1 MRSSK
6 PKYSQ
11 TQNQELETKAFMVLA
26 QTTQA
31 LSIPEICSQ
40 DFTLANQTPQKMARV
55 LNNLCDLGAV
65 IKAKDK
71 AKRRMVYMSMSSY
84 NDMMNSGVLDNIKE
98 A

>member
-11 TQNQELETKAFMVLA
+11 MQNQELETKAFMVLA

-31 LSIPEICSQ
+31 LTIPEICGQ
-40 DFTLANQTPQKMARV
+40 DFTLSTQTPQKMARV
-55 LNNLCDLGAV
+55 LNNLCDMGAV

-71 AKRRMVYMSMSSY
+71 SKGRMVYMSMSSY
-84 NDMMNSGVLDNIKE
+84 NDMMNGRHDDD
-98 A
+98 

>member
-1 MRSSK
+1 MRNSK

-71 AKRRMVYMSMSSY
+71 TKGRMVYMSMSSY
-84 NDMMNSGVLDNIKE
+84 NDMMNSEVLDNSKE

>member
-71 AKRRMVYMSMSSY
+71 TKGRMVYMSMSSY
-84 NDMMNSGVLDNIKE
+84 NDMMKGGSDDD
-98 A
+98 

>member
-11 TQNQELETKAFMVLA
+11 MQNQELETKAFMVLA

-31 LSIPEICSQ
+31 LTIPEICGQ
-40 DFTLANQTPQKMARV
+40 DFTLSTQTPQKMARV
-55 LNNLCDLGAV
+55 LNNLCDMGAV

-71 AKRRMVYMSMSSY
+71 SKGRMVYMSMSSY
-84 NDMMNSGVLDNIKE
+84 NDMMNGDNND
-98 A
+98 

>member
-11 TQNQELETKAFMVLA
+11 MQNQELETKAFMVLA

-31 LSIPEICSQ
+31 LSIPEICGQ
-40 DFTLANQTPQKMARV
+40 DFTLSTQTPQKMARV
-55 LNNLCDLGAV
+55 LNNLCDMGAV

-71 AKRRMVYMSMSSY
+71 SKGRMVYMSMSSY
-84 NDMMNSGVLDNIKE
+84 NDMMNGDNND
-98 A
+98 

>member
-65 IKAKDK
+65 IKAKNK
-71 AKRRMVYMSMSSY
+71 SKGRMVYMSMSSY
-84 NDMMNSGVLDNIKE
+84 NDMMNNPSL
-98 A
+98 

>member
-11 TQNQELETKAFMVLA
+11 MQNQELETKAFMVLA

-31 LSIPEICSQ
+31 LSIPEICNQ
-40 DFTLANQTPQKMARV
+40 DFTLSTQRPQKMARV

-65 IKAKDK
+65 IKAKYK
-71 AKRRMVYMSMSSY
+71 AKGRMVYMSMSSY
-84 NDMMNSGVLDNIKE
+84 NDMMNGGQDND
-98 A
+98 

>member
-11 TQNQELETKAFMVLA
+11 IQNQELETKAFMVLA

-31 LSIPEICSQ
+31 LTIPEICGQ
-40 DFTLANQTPQKMARV
+40 DFTLSTQTPQKMARV
-55 LNNLCDLGAV
+55 LNNLCDMGAV

-71 AKRRMVYMSMSSY
+71 SKGRMVYMSMSSY
-84 NDMMNSGVLDNIKE
+84 NDMMNGDNND
-98 A
+98 

>member
-1 MRSSK
+1 MRNSK

-55 LNNLCDLGAV
+55 LNNLCDMGAV

-71 AKRRMVYMSMSSY
+71 SKGRMVYMSMSSY
-84 NDMMNSGVLDNIKE
+84 NDMMNGDNNNASG
-98 A
+98 

>member
-31 LSIPEICSQ
+31 LTIPEICGQ
-40 DFTLANQTPQKMARV
+40 DFTLSTQTPQKMARV
-55 LNNLCDLGAV
+55 LNNLCDMGAV

-71 AKRRMVYMSMSSY
+71 SKGRMVYMSMSSY
-84 NDMMNSGVLDNIKE
+84 NDMMNGEQDD
-98 A
+98 

>member
-6 PKYSQ
+6 PKYSAA
-11 TQNQELETKAFMVLA
+11 QNQELETKTFMVLA
-26 QTTQA
+26 QTTEA
-31 LSIPEICSQ
+31 LTAAEICSR
-40 DFTLANQTPQKMARV
+40 DFALANQTPQKMARV

-65 IKAKDK
+65 IKTKDK
-71 AKRRMVYMSMSSY
+71 SKGRMVYMSMSSY

>member
-11 TQNQELETKAFMVLA
+11 MQNQELETKAFMVLA

-31 LSIPEICSQ
+31 LSIPEICNQ
-40 DFTLANQTPQKMARV
+40 DFTL
-55 LNNLCDLGAV
+55 CDMGAV

-71 AKRRMVYMSMSSY
+71 AKGRMVYMSMSSY
-84 NDMMNSGVLDNIKE
+84 NDMMNGGQDDD
-98 A
+98 

>member
-11 TQNQELETKAFMVLA
+11 MQNQELETKAFMVLA

-31 LSIPEICSQ
+31 LTIPEICSQ
-40 DFTLANQTPQKMARV
+40 DFALVNQTPQKMARV
-55 LNNLCDLGAV
+55 LNNLCDMGAV

-71 AKRRMVYMSMSSY
+71 SRGRMVYMSMSSY
-84 NDMMNSGVLDNIKE
+84 NDMMNGDNND
-98 A
+98 

>member
-55 LNNLCDLGAV
+55 LNKLCDLGAV
-65 IKAKDK
+65 IKTKDK
-71 AKRRMVYMSMSSY
+71 SKGRMVYMSMSSY
-84 NDMMNSGVLDNIKE
+84 NDMMNNPSL
-98 A
+98 

>member
-71 AKRRMVYMSMSSY
+71 TKGRMVYMSMSSY
-84 NDMMNSGVLDNIKE
+84 NDMINGEQND
-98 A
+98 

>member
-11 TQNQELETKAFMVLA
+11 MQNQELETKAFMVLA

-31 LSIPEICSQ
+31 LTIPEICSQ
-40 DFTLANQTPQKMARV
+40 DFTLSTQTPQKMARV
-55 LNNLCDLGAV
+55 LNNLCDMGAV

-71 AKRRMVYMSMSSY
+71 SKGRMVYMSMSSY
-84 NDMMNSGVLDNIKE
+84 NDMMNGDNND
-98 A
+98 

>member
-1 MRSSK
+1 MKSSK

-71 AKRRMVYMSMSSY
+71 TKGRMVYMSMSSY
-84 NDMMNSGVLDNIKE
+84 NDMMNNPSL
-98 A
+98 

>member
-11 TQNQELETKAFMVLA
+11 MQNQELETKAFMVLA

-31 LSIPEICSQ
+31 LTIPEICGQ
-40 DFTLANQTPQKMARV
+40 DFTLSTQTPQKMARV
-55 LNNLCDLGAV
+55 LNNLCDMGAV

-71 AKRRMVYMSMSSY
+71 SRGRMVYMSMSSY
-84 NDMMNSGVLDNIKE
+84 NDMMNGDNND
-98 A
+98 

>member
-11 TQNQELETKAFMVLA
+11 MQNQELETKAFMVLA

-31 LSIPEICSQ
+31 LTIPEICGQ
-40 DFTLANQTPQKMARV
+40 DFTLSTQTPQKMARV
-55 LNNLCDLGAV
+55 LNNLCDMGTV

-71 AKRRMVYMSMSSY
+71 SKGRMVYMSMSSY
-84 NDMMNSGVLDNIKE
+84 NDMMNGDNDD
-98 A
+98 

>member
-11 TQNQELETKAFMVLA
+11 MQNQELETKAFMVLA

-31 LSIPEICSQ
+31 LTIPEICGQ
-40 DFTLANQTPQKMARV
+40 DFTLSTQTPQKMARV
-55 LNNLCDLGAV
+55 LNNLCDMGAV

-71 AKRRMVYMSMSSY
+71 TKGRMVYMSMSSY
-84 NDMMNSGVLDNIKE
+84 NDMMNGDNND
-98 A
+98 

>member
-71 AKRRMVYMSMSSY
+71 TKGRMVYMSMSSY
-84 NDMMNSGVLDNIKE
+84 NDMMNGGYDD
-98 A
+98 

>member
-11 TQNQELETKAFMVLA
+11 MQNQELETKAFMVLA

-31 LSIPEICSQ
+31 LTIPEICGQ
-40 DFTLANQTPQKMARV
+40 DFALSTQTPQKMARV
-55 LNNLCDLGAV
+55 LNNLCDMGAV

-71 AKRRMVYMSMSSY
+71 SKGRMVYMSMSSY
-84 NDMMNSGVLDNIKE
+84 NDMMNGDNND
-98 A
+98 

>member
-71 AKRRMVYMSMSSY
+71 AKGRMVYMSMSSY
-84 NDMMNSGVLDNIKE
+84 NDMMNSEVLDNSKE

>member
-11 TQNQELETKAFMVLA
+11 MQNQELETKAFMVLA
-26 QTTQA
+26 QTAEA
-31 LSIPEICSQ
+31 LSIPEICNQ

-71 AKRRMVYMSMSSY
+71 SKGRMVYMSMSSY
-84 NDMMNSGVLDNIKE
+84 NDMMNGGQND
-98 A
+98 

>member
-1 MRSSK
+1 MRNSK
-6 PKYSQ
+6 SKYSQ

-71 AKRRMVYMSMSSY
+71 TKGRMVYMSMSSY
-84 NDMMNSGVLDNIKE
+84 NDMMNNPSL
-98 A
+98 

>member
-6 PKYSQ
+6 SKYSQ

-40 DFTLANQTPQKMARV
+40 DFTLANQTPQKIARV

-71 AKRRMVYMSMSSY
+71 TKGRMVYMSMSSY
-84 NDMMNSGVLDNIKE
+84 NDMMNNPSL
-98 A
+98 